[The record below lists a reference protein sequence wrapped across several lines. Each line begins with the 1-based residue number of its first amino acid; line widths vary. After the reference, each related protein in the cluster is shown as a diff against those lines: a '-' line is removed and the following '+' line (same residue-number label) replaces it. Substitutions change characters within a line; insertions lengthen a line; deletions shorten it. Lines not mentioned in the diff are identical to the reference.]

1 MGTIRAFALNRHY
14 FSAYAAAA
22 AAPATTITAGWLGD
36 IKHRQ
41 IGAGKQRDLWLE
53 FGGNISAPRSDYTI
67 LVEFAEGCAVPFVAF
82 P

>member
-36 IKHRQ
+36 VKDRQ